1 VALVERAVLN
11 SSRRGDT
18 VLDPFAGSGTTL
30 VACEKADRIARLIEL
45 EPCYCDVI
53 IARWQE
59 LTGREAVYSPTGETF
74 VQLSAKRSV
83 PAEEPTGSAQPVTKG
98 GE

>member
-1 VALVERAVLN
+1 MALVERAVLN

-30 VACEKADRIARLIEL
+30 VACEKAGRIARLIEL

-53 IARWQE
+53 ITRWQE
-59 LTGREAVYSPTGETF
+59 LTGREAVHGLSGETF
-74 VQLSAKRSV
+74 TQLSEMRSATADAP
-83 PAEEPTGSAQPVTKG
+83 PASAEPVTQG